1 MLEDSEASLEDS
13 CVGYSSIELGRH
25 LQQVYGRHRGEK
37 TKRDQLV
44 LILSK
49 KCDKGENEKGKEK
62 TMKES
67 EKCEVEE

>member
-1 MLEDSEASLEDS
+1 M
-13 CVGYSSIELGRH
+13 GRH
-25 LQQVYGRHRGEK
+25 LQQVYGIHMWEK

-49 KCDKGENEKGKEK
+49 KCEKGENEKGKEK

-67 EKCEVEE
+67 EECEVEE